1 MTRRPMGECTVCGR
15 KNLSLVWHSNKHR
28 PTVVRVHTPKPH
40 STTVQDWCTGSGR
53 PPKGT
58 P

>member
-1 MTRRPMGECTVCGR
+1 MGECTVCGR
-15 KNLSLVWHSNKHR
+15 KNLSLVWHSNKNF

-40 STTVQDWCTGSGR
+40 STTVQDWCAGSGR